1 MSSFTILGTGRGV
14 PRQRVTNDDLAQI
27 VETSDEWI
35 STRTGIRERRVMTG
49 ETITQLA
56 VEAARNALEQ
66 SGTRAEDL
74 DLIICT
80 TIRGDYITPAQACVI
95 QEELG
100 ADCPAFD
107 LNAACSGFVYALDV
121 AAGYFARGTVKRV
134 LVVSME
140 AMSQL
145 LDWQDRSTCVLFGDG
160 AGAVVLGEGEDLL
173 SIRLTAKGNHE
184 VLSIPHIH
192 GQSPFMEQK
201 EGMPVRLTMLGQ
213 EVYKFAV
220 SSICRGIKKCLA
232 QAQLAP
238 EQVDHV
244 LLHQANMRII
254 EAAQK
259 RLGIPVE
266 RYHNNIDRYG
276 NTSSASVP
284 ILLDEVNREGLLKK
298 GDTVVLCAFGGGLT
312 TGTAL
317 MRWGM

>member
-1 MSSFTILGTGRGV
+1 MSSFTILGTGHAA
-14 PRQRVTNDDLAQI
+14 PQRRITNDDLAKMMD
-27 VETSDEWI
+27 TSDEWI

-56 VEAARNALEQ
+56 VEASRQALDQAGVSPGE
-66 SGTRAEDL
+66 L

-80 TIRGDYITPAQACVI
+80 TIRSDYITPAEACVI

-100 ADCPAFD
+100 AGCPAFD

-121 AAGYFARGTVKRV
+121 AAGYFARGTVKKV

-145 LDWQDRSTCVLFGDG
+145 VDWTDRSTCVLFGDG

-173 SIRLTAKGNHE
+173 SVELTAKGDHQ

-192 GQSPFMEQK
+192 GQSPFL
-201 EGMPVRLTMLGQ
+201 EGEAQPVRLTMLGQ

-232 QAQLAP
+232 RAKLTP
-238 EQVDHV
+238 DQVDHV

-259 RLGIPVE
+259 RLGIPAE

-284 ILLDEVNREGLLKK
+284 ILLDEVNRAGLLHK

-317 MRWGM
+317 IRWGL